1 MTTND
6 LSQAEFTTVRPRRWA
21 PWILVPA
28 ILGGLV
34 GVALATSVT
43 PIYKAEALVGV
54 APQRTAGS
62 QVPTTSSEIAQVAQ
76 RMWQS
81 IVSRT
86 RLERLIDEFDLYKE
100 QRVQGADR
108 QEIIETMRTH
118 VELRVAA
125 SERGDAAAFRIAF
138 TGPDPG
144 TVMRVTERLT
154 ELLIRAHLGDRRIVA
169 EGTHTF
175 LSGRLEATRARLDEK
190 SAQLRAATAQ
200 RQPEAEPLAIELEVL
215 QATFSDLSLKT
226 EEARLATE
234 PDAGGQLVILE
245 PARLPERPIAPDWR
259 AYVGSGA
266 AAGLAV
272 GLLLLVASSDRHR
285 RESDPP
291 P

>member
-1 MTTND
+1 MTTSD
-6 LSQAEFTTVRPRRWA
+6 LSHPESTTGRRRGWA
-21 PWILVPA
+21 LILAPA

-54 APQRTAGS
+54 APQRMAGS
-62 QVPTTSSEIAQVAQ
+62 QAPTTSSEFAQVAQ
-76 RMWQS
+76 RMWPS

-108 QEIIETMRTH
+108 QQIIETMRTH
-118 VELRVAA
+118 VELHVAA

-169 EGTHTF
+169 EGTHAF
-175 LSGRLEATRARLDEK
+175 LSGRLEATRARLGEK
-190 SAQLRAATAQ
+190 SAQLRAATAE

-215 QATFSDLSLKT
+215 QATFSDLSSKT
-226 EEARLATE
+226 EEARLAME
-234 PDAGGQLVILE
+234 RDAGGQLVILD
-245 PARLPERPIAPDWR
+245 PARVPERPIGPDWR
-259 AYVGSGA
+259 ASVGGG
-266 AAGLAV
+266 AGLGVAV
-272 GLLLLVASSDRHR
+272 GLLLLVARSDRHR